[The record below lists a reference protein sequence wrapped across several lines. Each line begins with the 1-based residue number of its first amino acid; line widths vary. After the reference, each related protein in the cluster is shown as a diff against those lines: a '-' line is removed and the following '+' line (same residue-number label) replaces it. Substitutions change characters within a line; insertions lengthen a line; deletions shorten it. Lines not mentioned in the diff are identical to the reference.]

1 MTPKSIL
8 RIPSI
13 VQILVSL
20 SVLVFNEFYLREIT
34 KAYQIENSIIVTHLF
49 YIIIILCFTIT
60 TLTFTSSL
68 LNNKGARIMLIANGI
83 ASTFVL
89 LGLFLLFFFT
99 PFRPPLFILFILIC
113 FISLSFHFGRNSNYD
128 LID

>member
-8 RIPSI
+8 RILSI

-49 YIIIILCFTIT
+49 YIIILLCFTIT

-83 ASTFVL
+83 ASTFIL
-89 LGLFLLFFFT
+89 TGLFLLFFFT